1 MGAYTR
7 NMAKAPRELDLALC
21 RRAAQTCTARKLRRA
36 TRAISSLY
44 DEAMRPTGLR
54 HSQMGLLVS
63 LALVGEATV
72 SKLASLLDLDRTT
85 MTRNLG
91 PLERQGLVSSATGAD
106 ARNRVLRLT
115 DKGRAALAEALA
127 VWEGVQARV
136 VKALGD
142 ARWKELMRDLEAT
155 SSLTRG

>member
-1 MGAYTR
+1 MR
-7 NMAKAPRELDLALC
+7 KAPRELDLELC
-21 RRAAQTCTARKLRRA
+21 KRAAQTCTGRNLRKA

-63 LALVGEATV
+63 LALAEKATV

-91 PLERQGLVSSATGAD
+91 PLERQGLVSSTTGDD

-127 VWEGVQARV
+127 AWEGVQARI
-136 VKALGD
+136 VKGLGD
-142 ARWKELMRDLEAT
+142 ARWKGLMRDLEAT
-155 SSLTRG
+155 TSLTRG